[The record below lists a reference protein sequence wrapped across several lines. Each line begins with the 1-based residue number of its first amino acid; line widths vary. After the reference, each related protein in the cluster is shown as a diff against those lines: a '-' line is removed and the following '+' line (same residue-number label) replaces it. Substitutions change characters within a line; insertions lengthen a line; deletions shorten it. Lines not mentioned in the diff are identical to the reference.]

1 MYRKAKITA
10 KNHFL
15 LLTFKKCLPCDYK
28 PLTDDYP
35 KLNEL
40 FMMLYKRSMNIY
52 SFLYTFVKRASH

>member
-10 KNHFL
+10 KNYFL

-28 PLTDDYP
+28 PLTDYP

-40 FMMLYKRSMNIY
+40 FMMYKRSMNIY
-52 SFLYTFVKRASH
+52 SLLYTFVKRASH

>member
-10 KNHFL
+10 KNYFL
-15 LLTFKKCLPCDYK
+15 LLTFKKCLPYGYK
-28 PLTDDYP
+28 PLTDYP

-52 SFLYTFVKRASH
+52 SLLYTFVKRASH